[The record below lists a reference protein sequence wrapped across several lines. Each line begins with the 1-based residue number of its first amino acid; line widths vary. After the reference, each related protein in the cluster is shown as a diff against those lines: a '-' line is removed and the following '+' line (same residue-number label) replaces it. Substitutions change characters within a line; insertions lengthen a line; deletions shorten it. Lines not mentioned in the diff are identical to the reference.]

1 VLLVIFLSPIVFN
14 VLVFLNAPNVPMVI
28 LSNSMELVALAV
40 VLLENIVVE
49 EPQHVLRVLLKTI
62 VWVVPPS
69 L

>member
-1 VLLVIFLSPIVFN
+1 VIFLSPIVFN

-40 VLLENIVVE
+40 VLLENIVLE
-49 EPQHVLRVLLKTI
+49 DLHHVLRVLLKTI